1 MLFDHIGVPTP
12 NINPARQ
19 VSASSMTTVS
29 TNDFDLLERPARALR
44 DSDGCAAV
52 SDFRTAWQGLTATL
66 IDSLMDNLMDQ
77 ITDHSKLEREPLDQP
92 APRRRRGF
100 IWRTGALTAAVALG
114 LLFAYLG
121 FGPHKANQA
130 AAVPTPA
137 PQVTVSRPLERELD
151 SRAGFLGQFS
161 AIDRVE
167 LRAQVGGTLT
177 EIHFKDGQIV
187 HKGDLLFVI
196 DPRPYE
202 IKLAQAQAAL
212 QTAQAHVALANTQLS
227 RAQSLKRN
235 DYATQETVDQRIS
248 DQDASQAAVED
259 AKARVR
265 DAELDLEYC
274 RVLAPFTGR
283 IGARQVSIGS
293 LVAGSRAATSPTTL
307 LATLV
312 SLDPLY
318 LDFDMSES
326 DFLTFSRERAR
337 IGGPLANEVLI
348 GLSDETSF
356 TRKGTLDFIDNSLDR
371 SSGTI
376 HARATVPNPDLFLAP
391 GQFARLRVAI
401 APPTQAYLLP
411 DSAVVLDQS
420 QHLVMTVAPDATVKP
435 KIVTTGDLRGGL
447 RVIRSGLDANDRVVI
462 DGLVRAIP
470 GTKVA
475 PQDGTIHYDAAADG
489 QG

>member
-1 MLFDHIGVPTP
+1 MHCIILECSLQISIPIVTLPPLNRHRASTA
-12 NINPARQ
+12 PATL
-19 VSASSMTTVS
+19 AT
-29 TNDFDLLERPARALR
+29 E
-44 DSDGCAAV
+44 
-52 SDFRTAWQGLTATL
+52 FRSIRQGLM
-66 IDSLMDNLMDQ
+66 DSLMDQ
-77 ITDHSKLEREPLDQP
+77 ISDPSAIERESLDEP
-92 APRRRRGF
+92 SARPRRRS
-100 IWRTGALTAAVALG
+100 WRTALAGVIAVLALAVLYVGFGFRGGGQTAAS
-114 LLFAYLG
+114 
-121 FGPHKANQA
+121 
-130 AAVPTPA
+130 PTPL
-137 PQVTVSRPLERELD
+137 PPVTVSQPLQREVEP
-151 SRAGFLGQFS
+151 RVGFLGQFS

-202 IKLAQAQAAL
+202 IKLEQAKAAL
-212 QTAQAHVALANTQLS
+212 QTAAAHVELANTQLS
-227 RAQSLKRN
+227 RAQSLRRN
-235 DYATQETVDQRIS
+235 EFATQETVDQRTS

-259 AKARVR
+259 AKARIR
-265 DAELDLEYC
+265 DAELDLEYA
-274 RVLAPFTGR
+274 RVRAPFTGR

-326 DFLTFSRERAR
+326 DFLTFTRERAR
-337 IGGPLANEVLI
+337 IGGPLANKVVL
-348 GLSDETSF
+348 GLSDENNF
-356 TRKGTLDFIDNSLDR
+356 ARQGTLDFVDNALDR

-391 GQFARLRVAI
+391 GQFARLRVAV
-401 APPTQAYLLP
+401 APPTSVLLLP
-411 DSAVVLDQS
+411 DAAVVLDQS
-420 QHLVMTVAPDATVKP
+420 QHLVMTVASDGTVVP
-435 KIVTTGDLRGGL
+435 KIVETGDLRGGL

-462 DGLVRAIP
+462 DGLVRAVP

-475 PQDGTIHYDAAADG
+475 PQDGAIHYNAAVDG
-489 QG
+489 

>member
-1 MLFDHIGVPTP
+1 
-12 NINPARQ
+12 
-19 VSASSMTTVS
+19 
-29 TNDFDLLERPARALR
+29 
-44 DSDGCAAV
+44 
-52 SDFRTAWQGLTATL
+52 
-66 IDSLMDNLMDQ
+66 MDQ
-77 ITDHSKLEREPLDQP
+77 ITDPANLERERLDEP
-92 APRRRRGF
+92 AARPRR
-100 IWRTGALTAAVALG
+100 WRWKATALGVAATVGLFLAWFGLAPNQGSQAVAAL
-114 LLFAYLG
+114 
-121 FGPHKANQA
+121 
-130 AAVPTPA
+130 TPA
-137 PQVTVSRPLERELD
+137 PLVTVSQPLQRALD
-151 SRAGFLGQFS
+151 TKVGFLGQFS

-177 EIHFKDGQIV
+177 EIHFRDGQIV
-187 HKGDLLFVI
+187 HKCDLLFVI

-202 IKLAQAQAAL
+202 IKLEQAKAAL
-212 QTAQAHVALANTQLS
+212 QTATARVAFANNQLT
-227 RAQSLKRN
+227 RAQSLRRN
-235 DYATQETVDQRIS
+235 DFATQETVDQRTN
-248 DQDASQAAVED
+248 DQDASQAAVAD
-259 AKARVR
+259 AKARVL

-326 DFLTFSRERAR
+326 DFLTFSRERTHLK
-337 IGGPLANEVLI
+337 GPLANKVVI
-348 GLSDETSF
+348 GLSDETNF
-356 TRKGTLDFIDNSLDR
+356 AREGTLDFIDNALDR

-401 APPTQAYLLP
+401 AAATPVYLLP
-411 DSAVVLDQS
+411 DAAVVLDQS
-420 QHLVMTVAPDATVKP
+420 QRLVMTVDSDATVKP

-447 RVIRSGLDANDRVVI
+447 RVIQSGLEPGDRVVI

-470 GTKVA
+470 GAKVT
-475 PQDGTIHYDAAADG
+475 PQDGAIHYDATADG

>member
-1 MLFDHIGVPTP
+1 MCGIFLRNDNNLASPLDMLE
-12 NINPARQ
+12 
-19 VSASSMTTVS
+19 S
-29 TNDFDLLERPARALR
+29 PARAAR
-44 DSDGCAAV
+44 GAGNAAAE
-52 SDFRTAWQGLTATL
+52 FRTAWQGLTG
-66 IDSLMDNLMDQ
+66 SLMDQ
-77 ITDHSKLEREPLDQP
+77 ITDHSNLERESLDEP
-92 APRRRRGF
+92 ARRPRRRT
-100 IWRTGALTAAVALG
+100 WRTAAIGIAALLTA
-114 LLFAYLG
+114 LLAYLG
-121 FGPHKANQA
+121 LAPHRGNQA
-130 AAVPTPA
+130 AALSIPVPI
-137 PQVTVSRPLERELD
+137 VTVSQPLQREVD
-151 SRAGFLGQFS
+151 TRVGFLGQFS

-187 HKGDLLFVI
+187 HKGDLLFII

-202 IKLAQAQAAL
+202 IRLQQAKAAL
-212 QTAQAHVALANTQLS
+212 QTATAKVALANNQLS
-227 RAQSLKRN
+227 RAQSLKHN
-235 DYATQETVDQRIS
+235 EFATQETVDQRTS

-274 RVLAPFTGR
+274 RVRAPFTGR

-307 LATLV
+307 MATLV

-337 IGGPLANEVLI
+337 AGGPLANKVVI
-348 GLSDETSF
+348 GLSDENNF
-356 TRKGTLDFIDNSLDR
+356 TREGTLDFIDNALDR

-401 APPTQAYLLP
+401 APPTPVYLLP

-420 QHLVMTVAPDATVKP
+420 QRLVMTVGADATVKP

-447 RVIRSGLDANDRVVI
+447 RVIQSGLEPGDRVVI
-462 DGLVRAIP
+462 DGLVRAMP
-470 GTKVA
+470 GAKVA
-475 PQDGTIHYDAAADG
+475 PQDGAIHYDANADG

>member
-1 MLFDHIGVPTP
+1 M
-12 NINPARQ
+12 
-19 VSASSMTTVS
+19 
-29 TNDFDLLERPARALR
+29 
-44 DSDGCAAV
+44 DG
-52 SDFRTAWQGLTATL
+52 
-66 IDSLMDNLMDQ
+66 LMDQ
-77 ITDHSKLEREPLDQP
+77 ISDFSRLERERLDEP
-92 APRRRRGF
+92 VARPRR
-100 IWRTGALTAAVALG
+100 WRWKATALGAAVAAG
-114 LLFAYLG
+114 LFLAWFGFA
-121 FGPHKANQA
+121 PHRGNQA
-130 AAVPTPA
+130 AATPTPT
-137 PQVTVSRPLERELD
+137 PIVTVSQPLQREVD
-151 SRAGFLGQFS
+151 VRAGFLGQFS
-161 AIDRVE
+161 AIDRIE

-202 IKLAQAQAAL
+202 IKLEQAKAAL
-212 QTAQAHVALANTQLS
+212 QTATARVALADNQLF

-235 DYATQETVDQRIS
+235 EFATQETVDQRTN
-248 DQDASQAAVED
+248 DHDASQASVED
-259 AKARVR
+259 AKARVH
-265 DAELDLEYC
+265 DAELDLEYA
-274 RVLAPFTGR
+274 RVRAPFTGR

-337 IGGPLANEVLI
+337 LKGPLANKVMI
-348 GLSDETSF
+348 ALSDETNF
-356 TRKGTLDFIDNSLDR
+356 GREGTLDFIDNALDR

-376 HARATVPNPDLFLAP
+376 HARATVSNPDLFLAP

-401 APPTQAYLLP
+401 ASPAPVYLLP
-411 DSAVVLDQS
+411 DAAVVLDQS
-420 QHLVMTVAPDATVKP
+420 QRLVMTIGPDATVKP
-435 KIVTTGDLRGGL
+435 KIVTTGELRGGL
-447 RVIRSGLDANDRVVI
+447 RVIQSGLEPSDRVVI

-475 PQDGTIHYDAAADG
+475 PQDGAIHYDATAD

>member
-1 MLFDHIGVPTP
+1 
-12 NINPARQ
+12 
-19 VSASSMTTVS
+19 
-29 TNDFDLLERPARALR
+29 
-44 DSDGCAAV
+44 
-52 SDFRTAWQGLTATL
+52 
-66 IDSLMDNLMDQ
+66 MDQ
-77 ITDHSKLEREPLDQP
+77 ISDHSKLEREPLDEP
-92 APRRRRGF
+92 ARRPRRRT
-100 IWRTGALTAAVALG
+100 WRTAAIGTATLLAALL
-114 LLFAYLG
+114 AYLG
-121 FGPHKANQA
+121 LAPHKGNQA
-130 AAVPTPA
+130 AALPTPA
-137 PQVTVSRPLERELD
+137 PLVTVSQPLLREVD
-151 SRAGFLGQFS
+151 TRVGFLGQFS

-202 IKLAQAQAAL
+202 IRLEQAKAAL
-212 QTAQAHVALANTQLS
+212 QTATARVALANNQLS

-235 DYATQETVDQRIS
+235 EFATQETVDQRTS

-259 AKARVR
+259 ARARVR

-274 RVLAPFTGR
+274 RVRAPFTGR
-283 IGARQVSIGS
+283 IGARQVSIGG

-318 LDFDMSES
+318 LGFDMSES

-337 IGGPLANEVLI
+337 LGGPLANKVVI
-348 GLSDETSF
+348 GLSDETNF
-356 TRKGTLDFIDNSLDR
+356 TREGTLDFIDNALDR

-401 APPTQAYLLP
+401 APPTPVYLLP
-411 DSAVVLDQS
+411 DAAVVLDQS
-420 QHLVMTVAPDATVKP
+420 QRLVMTVGPDATVKP

-447 RVIRSGLDANDRVVI
+447 RVIQSGLEASDRVVI
-462 DGLVRAIP
+462 EGLVRAIP
-470 GTKVA
+470 GAKVA
-475 PQDGTIHYDAAADG
+475 PQDGTIHYDATADG

>member
-1 MLFDHIGVPTP
+1 VKYRG
-12 NINPARQ
+12 
-19 VSASSMTTVS
+19 S
-29 TNDFDLLERPARALR
+29 
-44 DSDGCAAV
+44 
-52 SDFRTAWQGLTATL
+52 
-66 IDSLMDNLMDQ
+66 LMDQ
-77 ITDHSKLEREPLDQP
+77 ISDQSKIEREQLDGPTQP
-92 APRRRRGF
+92 RLRTWRTPAIGAVTVIAALAVYFGLAPRRG
-100 IWRTGALTAAVALG
+100 
-114 LLFAYLG
+114 
-121 FGPHKANQA
+121 NQA
-130 AAVPTPA
+130 AAVPTPS
-137 PQVTVSRPLERELD
+137 PQVTVSAPLQREVD
-151 SRAGFLGQFS
+151 TRVGFLGQFS

-177 EIHFKDGQIV
+177 EIHFKDGQVV

-202 IKLAQAQAAL
+202 IKLEQAKAAL
-212 QTAQAHVALANTQLS
+212 QTATARVELANAQLS
-227 RAQSLKRN
+227 RAQSLRRN
-235 DYATQETVDQRIS
+235 EFATQETVDQRTS
-248 DQDASQAAVED
+248 DQDSSKAAVED
-259 AKARVR
+259 AKARIR

-274 RVLAPFTGR
+274 RVRAPFTGR

-307 LATLV
+307 LTTLV

-337 IGGPLANEVLI
+337 AGGPLANKVMI
-348 GLSDETSF
+348 GLSDENNFSHE
-356 TRKGTLDFIDNSLDR
+356 GTLDFIDNALDR

-401 APPTQAYLLP
+401 APPTSVYLLP

-420 QHLVMTVAPDATVKP
+420 QHLVMTVGPDATVKP

-447 RVIRSGLDANDRVVI
+447 RVIQSGLAPTDRVVI
-462 DGLVRAIP
+462 DGLVRATP
-470 GTKVA
+470 GAKVA
-475 PQDGTIHYDAAADG
+475 PQDGTIHYDAAADERG
-489 QG
+489 

>member
-1 MLFDHIGVPTP
+1 M
-12 NINPARQ
+12 
-19 VSASSMTTVS
+19 
-29 TNDFDLLERPARALR
+29 
-44 DSDGCAAV
+44 
-52 SDFRTAWQGLTATL
+52 
-66 IDSLMDNLMDQ
+66 DSLMDQ
-77 ITDHSKLEREPLDQP
+77 ISDHSKFEREPLDEPAQRP
-92 APRRRRGF
+92 RRRTWRTAAIVAATVLAALLVYVGFAPRRGSQ
-100 IWRTGALTAAVALG
+100 AVALS
-114 LLFAYLG
+114 
-121 FGPHKANQA
+121 
-130 AAVPTPA
+130 TPA
-137 PQVTVSRPLERELD
+137 PLVTVSRPLQHEVD
-151 SRAGFLGQFS
+151 TRAGFLGQFS

-202 IKLAQAQAAL
+202 IKLEQAKAAL
-212 QTAQAHVALANTQLS
+212 QTATARVALAGNQLS

-235 DYATQETVDQRIS
+235 DFATQETVDQRTN

-274 RVLAPFTGR
+274 RVRAPFTGR
-283 IGARQVSIGS
+283 IGARQVSVGS

-337 IGGPLANEVLI
+337 LNGPLANKVAI
-348 GLSDETSF
+348 GLSDENNFS
-356 TRKGTLDFIDNSLDR
+356 REGTLDFIDNALDR

-376 HARATVPNPDLFLAP
+376 HARATVPNGDLFLAP

-401 APPTQAYLLP
+401 APPTPVYLLP
-411 DSAVVLDQS
+411 DGAVVLDQS
-420 QHLVMTVAPDATVKP
+420 QRLVMTVGSDATVKP

-447 RVIRSGLDANDRVVI
+447 RVIQSGLEPSDRVVI

-475 PQDGTIHYDAAADG
+475 PQDGTIHYDPTADG

>member
-1 MLFDHIGVPTP
+1 MPTP
-12 NINPARQ
+12 DINPDALFFT
-19 VSASSMTTVS
+19 SLMTT
-29 TNDFDLLERPARALR
+29 TWHHPIDTLKRPASAGRT
-44 DSDGCAAV
+44 AAE
-52 SDFRTAWQGLTATL
+52 FREAWQGLTE
-66 IDSLMDNLMDQ
+66 SLMDQ
-77 ITDHSKLEREPLDQP
+77 ITDPTKLERESQSGPVAQ
-92 APRRRRGF
+92 PRRRRT
-100 IWRTGALTAAVALG
+100 WRTAAIGAVTVLAVFGAW
-114 LLFAYLG
+114 FV

-137 PQVTVSRPLERELD
+137 LPVTVSQPLQREID
-151 SRAGFLGQFS
+151 TRVGFLGQFS

-177 EIHFKDGQIV
+177 EIHFKDGDIV

-202 IKLAQAQAAL
+202 IKLEQAKAAL
-212 QTAQAHVALANTQLS
+212 DTANARVALANNQLS
-227 RAQSLKRN
+227 RSQSLKRS
-235 DYATQETVDQRIS
+235 DFATQETVDQRTN
-248 DQDASQAAVED
+248 DQDAAVAAVED

-274 RVLAPFTGR
+274 HVRAPFTGR
-283 IGARQVSIGS
+283 IGARQVSIGG
-293 LVAGSRAATSPTTL
+293 LIAGSRAATSPTTL

-337 IGGPLANEVLI
+337 LKGPLANKVLI
-348 GLSDETSF
+348 GLSDETKF
-356 TRKGTLDFIDNSLDR
+356 TREGTLDFIDNALDR

-401 APPTQAYLLP
+401 APPTPVYLLP
-411 DSAVVLDQS
+411 DAAVVPDQS
-420 QHLVMTVAPDATVKP
+420 QRLVMTVAPDGTVKP
-435 KIVTTGDLRGGL
+435 KIVTTGELRGGL
-447 RVIRSGLDANDRVVI
+447 RVIQSGLEANDRVVI
-462 DGLVRAIP
+462 DGLMRAIP
-470 GTKVA
+470 GSKVS
-475 PQDGTIHYDAAADG
+475 PQDGTIKFDAGADG

>member
-1 MLFDHIGVPTP
+1 
-12 NINPARQ
+12 
-19 VSASSMTTVS
+19 MTTIWHQPL
-29 TNDFDLLERPARALR
+29 DLLEPPTRPVR
-44 DSDGCAAV
+44 DHAAV
-52 SDFRTAWQGLTATL
+52 EFRTAWQG
-66 IDSLMDNLMDQ
+66 LMDNLMDQ
-77 ITDHSKLEREPLDQP
+77 ITDPSKLERESLDQP
-92 APRRRRGF
+92 AARPRRRG
-100 IWRTGALTAAVALG
+100 WRAAAIGAAAALALFLAWLGLAPHKGGEAVAAL
-114 LLFAYLG
+114 
-121 FGPHKANQA
+121 
-130 AAVPTPA
+130 TPA
-137 PQVTVSRPLERELD
+137 PPVTVSQPLQRALD
-151 SRAGFLGQFS
+151 IRVGFLGQFS

-202 IKLAQAQAAL
+202 IKLAQAKAAL
-212 QTAQAHVALANTQLS
+212 QTAGARVVLANTQLS
-227 RAQSLKRN
+227 RAQSLRHN
-235 DYATQETVDQRIS
+235 EFATQETVDQRTS

-274 RVLAPFTGR
+274 RMRAPFTGR

-293 LVAGSRAATSPTTL
+293 LIAGSRAATSPTTL

-337 IGGPLANEVLI
+337 LSGPLANKVMI
-348 GLSDETSF
+348 ALSDENNF
-356 TRKGTLDFIDNSLDR
+356 AREGTLDFIDNALDR

-376 HARATVPNPDLFLAP
+376 HARATVRNEDLFLAP

-401 APPTQAYLLP
+401 ASPAPVYLLP
-411 DSAVVLDQS
+411 DAAVVLDQS
-420 QHLVMTVAPDATVKP
+420 QRLVMTVGSDATVKP
-435 KIVTTGDLRGGL
+435 KIVTTGELRGGL
-447 RVIRSGLDANDRVVI
+447 RVIQSGLEPSDRVII

-475 PQDGTIHYDAAADG
+475 PQDGTIHYDPTAD

>member
-1 MLFDHIGVPTP
+1 
-12 NINPARQ
+12 
-19 VSASSMTTVS
+19 
-29 TNDFDLLERPARALR
+29 
-44 DSDGCAAV
+44 
-52 SDFRTAWQGLTATL
+52 
-66 IDSLMDNLMDQ
+66 MDQ
-77 ITDHSKLEREPLDQP
+77 ISDHSTIEREPLNEP
-92 APRRRRGF
+92 TPRPRRRT
-100 IWRTGALTAAVALG
+100 WRTPAIGAATVIAALLVYFG
-114 LLFAYLG
+114 LA
-121 FGPHKANQA
+121 PHRGNQA
-130 AAVPTPA
+130 AAVPTPV
-137 PQVTVSRPLERELD
+137 PQVTVSQPLQRKVD
-151 SRAGFLGQFS
+151 TRAGFLGQFS

-202 IKLAQAQAAL
+202 IKLEQAKAAL
-212 QTAQAHVALANTQLS
+212 QTATARVELADAQLS
-227 RAQSLKRN
+227 RAQSLRRN
-235 DYATQETVDQRIS
+235 EFATQETVDQRTS
-248 DQDASQAAVED
+248 DQDSSKAAVED
-259 AKARVR
+259 AKARIR

-274 RVLAPFTGR
+274 RVRAPFTGR
-283 IGARQVSIGS
+283 IGARQVSIGG

-337 IGGPLANEVLI
+337 VGGPLANKVMI
-348 GLSDETSF
+348 SLSDENSF
-356 TRKGTLDFIDNSLDR
+356 SREGTLDFIDNALDR

-401 APPTQAYLLP
+401 APPTSVYLLP

-420 QHLVMTVAPDATVKP
+420 QRLVMTVGPDATVKP

-447 RVIRSGLDANDRVVI
+447 RVIQSGLAPTDRVVI

-470 GTKVA
+470 GSKVA
-475 PQDGTIHYDAAADG
+475 PQNGTIHYDAAADQ

>member
-1 MLFDHIGVPTP
+1 
-12 NINPARQ
+12 
-19 VSASSMTTVS
+19 MTTTWHHPLDV
-29 TNDFDLLERPARALR
+29 LEPPAVRGA
-44 DSDGCAAV
+44 GHAATE
-52 SDFRTAWQGLTATL
+52 FRTAWQGLM
-66 IDSLMDNLMDQ
+66 DSLMDQ
-77 ITDHSKLEREPLDQP
+77 ISDPSKLEREPLDEP
-92 APRRRRGF
+92 AAQPRRRRQPAAIG
-100 IWRTGALTAAVALG
+100 AAVALG
-114 LLFAYLG
+114 LFFAWLG
-121 FGPHKANQA
+121 LAPHKASQA
-130 AAVPTPA
+130 VASPTPA
-137 PQVTVSRPLERELD
+137 PPVTVSQPLQ
-151 SRAGFLGQFS
+151 RAVDISVGFLGQFS

-202 IKLAQAQAAL
+202 IRLEQAKAAL
-212 QTAQAHVALANTQLS
+212 QTAAARVALANNQLS
-227 RAQSLKRN
+227 RAQSLKHN
-235 DYATQETVDQRIS
+235 EFATQETVDQRTS

-259 AKARVR
+259 ARARVR

-274 RVLAPFTGR
+274 RVRAPFTGR

-337 IGGPLANEVLI
+337 VGGPLANKVVI
-348 GLSDETSF
+348 GLSDENSF
-356 TRKGTLDFIDNSLDR
+356 SRDGTLDFIDNALDR

-401 APPTQAYLLP
+401 APPAPVYLLP
-411 DSAVVLDQS
+411 DAAVVLDQS
-420 QHLVMTVAPDATVKP
+420 QRLVMTVGPDATVKP
-435 KIVTTGDLRGGL
+435 KIVTTVDLRGGL
-447 RVIRSGLDANDRVVI
+447 RVIQSGLETGDPVVI
-462 DGLVRAIP
+462 DALQPALP
-470 GTKVA
+470 PPKTP
-475 PQDGTIHYDAAADG
+475 PQDGTIHYDATADG

>member
-1 MLFDHIGVPTP
+1 
-12 NINPARQ
+12 
-19 VSASSMTTVS
+19 
-29 TNDFDLLERPARALR
+29 
-44 DSDGCAAV
+44 
-52 SDFRTAWQGLTATL
+52 
-66 IDSLMDNLMDQ
+66 MDQ
-77 ITDHSKLEREPLDQP
+77 ITDRSTLEREPLDEP
-92 APRRRRGF
+92 ARPRRRF
-100 IWRTGALTAAVALG
+100 WRTAGIGAVAVVG
-114 LLFAYLG
+114 ISAAYLG
-121 FGPHKANQA
+121 LAPHKANQA
-130 AAVPTPA
+130 AALAVAA
-137 PQVTVSRPLERELD
+137 PLVTVSQPLQREVD

-202 IKLAQAQAAL
+202 IRLEQAKAAL
-212 QTAQAHVALANTQLS
+212 QTANARVELANTQLT
-227 RAQSLKRN
+227 RAQSLRRN
-235 DYATQETVDQRIS
+235 EFATQETVDQRTS
-248 DQDASQAAVED
+248 DQDSSQAAVED
-259 AKARVR
+259 AKARIR

-274 RVLAPFTGR
+274 QVRAPFTGR
-283 IGARQVSIGS
+283 IGARLVSIGS

-307 LATLV
+307 LTTLV

-337 IGGPLANEVLI
+337 IGGPLANKVVI
-348 GLSDETSF
+348 GLSDENSF
-356 TRKGTLDFIDNSLDR
+356 SREGTLDFIDNALDR

-401 APPTQAYLLP
+401 APPTSVFLLP
-411 DSAVVLDQS
+411 DAAVVLDQS
-420 QHLVMTVAPDATVKP
+420 QRLVMTVGPNATVKP

-447 RVIRSGLDANDRVVI
+447 RVIQSGLQPDDRVII

-475 PQDGTIHYDAAADG
+475 PQDGAIHYDATADARG
-489 QG
+489 

>member
-1 MLFDHIGVPTP
+1 
-12 NINPARQ
+12 
-19 VSASSMTTVS
+19 
-29 TNDFDLLERPARALR
+29 
-44 DSDGCAAV
+44 
-52 SDFRTAWQGLTATL
+52 
-66 IDSLMDNLMDQ
+66 MDQ
-77 ITDHSKLEREPLDQP
+77 ITNPANLERERLDEP
-92 APRRRRGF
+92 VARPRR
-100 IWRTGALTAAVALG
+100 WRWKATALGVAVAAGLFLAWLG
-114 LLFAYLG
+114 LA
-121 FGPHKANQA
+121 PHRGNQA
-130 AAVPTPA
+130 AAALAPTPV
-137 PQVTVSRPLERELD
+137 VTVSQPLRREVD
-151 SRAGFLGQFS
+151 VRAGFLGQFS

-187 HKGDLLFVI
+187 HRGDLLFVI

-202 IKLAQAQAAL
+202 IRLEQAKAAL
-212 QTAQAHVALANTQLS
+212 QTATARLALAGNQLS

-235 DYATQETVDQRIS
+235 DFATQETVDQRTN

-259 AKARVR
+259 AKARMR

-307 LATLV
+307 LTTLV

-326 DFLTFSRERAR
+326 DFLTFARERAR
-337 IGGPLANEVLI
+337 IGGPLADKVVI
-348 GLSDETSF
+348 GLSDETNF
-356 TRKGTLDFIDNSLDR
+356 TREGTLDFIDNALDR

-376 HARATVPNPDLFLAP
+376 RARATVPNPDLFLAP

-401 APPTQAYLLP
+401 APPTPVYLLP
-411 DSAVVLDQS
+411 DAAVVLDQS
-420 QHLVMTVAPDATVKP
+420 QRLVMTVAPDTTVKP
-435 KIVTTGDLRGGL
+435 KIVTTGELRGGL
-447 RVIRSGLDANDRVVI
+447 RVIQSGLEPSDRVI
-462 DGLVRAIP
+462 INGLVRAVP
-470 GTKVA
+470 GAKVA
-475 PQDGTIHYDAAADG
+475 PQDGTIHYDATADG